1 MVSLIY
7 WRVCNWHVQLVGS
20 LIHCKMC
27 FQAEDGKTELSLV
40 HFTLT
45 NPEWQPPAAAE
56 QFVAAL
62 RTQARRDASQLFG
75 STDGSCANALYSSL
89 HSVSSLGAG
98 VCILNLCMW
107 CDHVSLCF
115 QPV

>member
-1 MVSLIY
+1 
-7 WRVCNWHVQLVGS
+7 
-20 LIHCKMC
+20 MC

-45 NPEWQPPAAAE
+45 NPEWQPPADAE
-56 QFVAAL
+56 NFVAAL

-75 STDGSCANALYSSL
+75 CADVSAANPMYSSL

-98 VCILNLCMW
+98 VCFLNLCALLNRRTVL
-107 CDHVSLCF
+107 DIK
-115 QPV
+115 

>member
-1 MVSLIY
+1 MHCIEIHCLGM
-7 WRVCNWHVQLVGS
+7 LVGS
-20 LIHCKMC
+20 FIHCEMC

-45 NPEWQPPAAAE
+45 NPEWQPPADAE
-56 QFVAAL
+56 HFVTAL

-75 STDGSCANALYSSL
+75 SADVSTANPLYSSL

-98 VCILNLCMW
+98 VCFL
-107 CDHVSLCF
+107 SLCL
-115 QPV
+115 V